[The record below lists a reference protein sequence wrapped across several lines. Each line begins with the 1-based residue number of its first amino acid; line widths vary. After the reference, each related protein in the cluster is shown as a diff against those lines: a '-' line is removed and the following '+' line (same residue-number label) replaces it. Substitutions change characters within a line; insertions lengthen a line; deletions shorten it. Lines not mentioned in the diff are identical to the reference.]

1 MAFSLFL
8 STADRRDHRDD
19 RAEYLAKPVQS
30 DRADFN
36 RLSAGEAW
44 SGVVE
49 YGEPRLARLI
59 SAVLLGQERVHAG
72 LQPSQAGIG
81 VAREARLR
89 KVQRP
94 IDVQRTVSEFWLIPE
109 NRFCEHRYCVQITVP
124 SD

>member
-1 MAFSLFL
+1 MASSLFL
-8 STADRRDHRDD
+8 STGDRRDHRDD
-19 RAEYLAKPVQS
+19 RAEFLAKPVQS

-81 VAREARLR
+81 VQLGKHDFEKYSDRLMFN
-89 KVQRP
+89 
-94 IDVQRTVSEFWLIPE
+94 E
-109 NRFCEHRYCVQITVP
+109 RFP
-124 SD
+124 SSG